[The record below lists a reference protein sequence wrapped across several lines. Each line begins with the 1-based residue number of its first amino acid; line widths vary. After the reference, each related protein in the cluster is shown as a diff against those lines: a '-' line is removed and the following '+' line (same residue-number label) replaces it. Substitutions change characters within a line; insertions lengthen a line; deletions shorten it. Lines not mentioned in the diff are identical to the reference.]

1 MQLMKDFFQVGGSLN
16 GITWTGN
23 DASYDDCNTYILKTD
38 EGLIMFD
45 CGCGDTLGQIFNNM
59 LYWDLNPE
67 DIKACF
73 ITHPHLDHAGAC
85 HLLADRGIKLFAHQ
99 NTANAIATGDERC
112 CGYLYHK
119 EFVPCSIDKEL
130 TDGEIVDLLGMK
142 FKVMHLPGHTMG
154 CTAYVFQL
162 DGKTAVVSGDII
174 GTLLDG
180 HFGWSGSIDFD
191 KKIYLESLKRFAK
204 LDSDIMFPGHGMT
217 YFYKPKRRV
226 EQVLNEALIQWR

>member
-45 CGCGDTLGQIFNNM
+45 CGCGDTLEQIFNNM

-85 HLLADRGIKLFAHQ
+85 HLLAD
-99 NTANAIATGDERC
+99 
-112 CGYLYHK
+112 
-119 EFVPCSIDKEL
+119 
-130 TDGEIVDLLGMK
+130 
-142 FKVMHLPGHTMG
+142 
-154 CTAYVFQL
+154 
-162 DGKTAVVSGDII
+162 
-174 GTLLDG
+174 
-180 HFGWSGSIDFD
+180 
-191 KKIYLESLKRFAK
+191 
-204 LDSDIMFPGHGMT
+204 
-217 YFYKPKRRV
+217 
-226 EQVLNEALIQWR
+226 